1 MMRKRIYTSYAVIV
15 FSFLLLFGCQQKAS
29 EGAVPPVK
37 FPSNFQELSALT
49 RWTPDRIPMISAH
62 RGGPMADFPENCIA
76 TFENSLKHGALIMEC
91 DVRHTRDGQL
101 VLMHDETVDR
111 TTTGSGKVET
121 LSLKELRQ
129 LKLIAPSGQV
139 THYTIPTLH
148 EVLEWARGKAIL
160 SLDVKNVPA
169 ELIVEAIR
177 KHDAA
182 GYAMVICYTM
192 NAANYFYRLMPE
204 LMISVSGSDE
214 IGINKILTGSIPL
227 QNLICFVGVREPE
240 PRLYQMLHKNGIM
253 AILGTMGNLDRRA
266 KNRGA
271 QVYTSLLK
279 NGADILA
286 TDNVPLAAQGIRQ
299 FLSER

>member
-1 MMRKRIYTSYAVIV
+1 MRKRIYTSYFLTV
-15 FSFLLLFGCQQKAS
+15 FSLLFLFGCQQKAS
-29 EGAVPPVK
+29 ERLVTPVK
-37 FPSNFQELSALT
+37 LPSNFQELSALT

-62 RGGPMADFPENCIA
+62 RGGPTTDFPENCIE
-76 TFENSLKHGALIMEC
+76 TFENSLKYGALIMEC
-91 DVRHTRDGQL
+91 DIRQTRDGQL
-101 VLMHDETVDR
+101 ILMHDETVDR
-111 TTTGSGKVET
+111 TTTGSGKVTT
-121 LSLKELRQ
+121 LSLNELKQ
-129 LKLIAPSGQV
+129 LKLIAPSGQI
-139 THYTIPTLH
+139 TNYAIPTLD
-148 EVLEWARGKAIL
+148 EVLDWARGKAIL

-169 ELIVEAIR
+169 ELIVDAIQ

-182 GYAMVICYTM
+182 GYTMVICYTM

-214 IGINKILTGSIPL
+214 IGINKILTGTIPL
-227 QNLICFVGVREPE
+227 QNIICFVGVREPE

-271 QVYTSLLK
+271 KVYTSLLK

-286 TDNVPLAAQGIRQ
+286 TDNVPLAAQGIKK